1 MGWPVCQLAVS
12 LTIQVLQYLL
22 LGKGELLCHS
32 LQLLG
37 KDRVMRPLSPCHLT
51 APHPL
56 PSAAFS
62 RDAPHSSVVIL
73 KMPSVHSCTTATLQ
87 QGAVRGLIEWGALS
101 NPQVPALFCL
111 AWGWCSCRL
120 AVARGSLSTYLRD
133 IGDQAP
139 EAEQNLR
146 HSLHTRAYLL
156 MHVLV
161 GDKGTDHT
169 SPAGMGEDTGAC
181 WMPAGTL
188 GLSPRLPPAPSAPHS
203 STRVVSSRKAM
214 RVPRSQAVALCSVFT
229 RPPQRRRQ
237 QQKHRPAMG
246 TTSR

>member
-1 MGWPVCQLAVS
+1 MRACQ
-12 LTIQVLQYLL
+12 
-22 LGKGELLCHS
+22 GE
-32 LQLLG
+32 
-37 KDRVMRPLSPCHLT
+37 
-51 APHPL
+51 
-56 PSAAFS
+56 
-62 RDAPHSSVVIL
+62 
-73 KMPSVHSCTTATLQ
+73 
-87 QGAVRGLIEWGALS
+87 GL
-101 NPQVPALFCL
+101 
-111 AWGWCSCRL
+111 
-120 AVARGSLSTYLRD
+120 LSTYLGD
-133 IGDQAP
+133 IRDQAP

-146 HSLHTRAYLL
+146 HSLHTRANLF
-156 MHVLV
+156 MCVLV

-169 SPAGMGEDTGAC
+169 SPAGTGEDAGAC

-188 GLSPRLPPAPSAPHS
+188 GLSPPLPPGPSAPHS